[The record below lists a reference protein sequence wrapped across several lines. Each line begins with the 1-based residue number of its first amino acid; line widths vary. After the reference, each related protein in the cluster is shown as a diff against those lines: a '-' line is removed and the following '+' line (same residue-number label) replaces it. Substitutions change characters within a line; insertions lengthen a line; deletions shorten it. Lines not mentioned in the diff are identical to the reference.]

1 MPATDPG
8 PINPGLTG
16 PGLLFEE
23 TPGRLNGGGGVNG
36 SAHGVNGSAD
46 ESIVGLDAAQSAGD
60 RRPSV
65 SVVIPAF
72 NEEESIDWVL
82 QQLPPWVYE
91 VVLID
96 GLSTDRTEAIARKLR
111 PDIVVVHQRQRG
123 KGAALRAGFA
133 AARGDIV
140 VMMDADGS
148 TDPRELNKFVAALE
162 AGADFVKGSRTATG
176 GGSADFTL
184 VRRTGNLGFV
194 LLVNLL
200 YRSRFT
206 DLCYGYCAFWRR
218 HLDSLALQADG
229 FEIETELVLN
239 AVRAGLKIREVP
251 SVELLRR
258 GGASNLRA
266 FSDGRRV
273 LNTILR
279 HRVGRDSQTNAASSH
294 IELIPLDPA
303 QDSAAPF
310 YLAVG
315 GRRPI
320 AETTESSRWLSAVR
334 TVASSRHRST
344 AGAALPWL
352 LSTALFVRSRGT
364 ARPSY
369 RATRR
374 SESHTGTRGRVNGNR
389 RTRPTTSASGRT
401 RTAERSQGP
410 RRRDRA
416 PRRW

>member
-1 MPATDPG
+1 MRRLPLARLSAGVSQSMPAADPG
-8 PINPGLTG
+8 PTG
-16 PGLLFEE
+16 PGLMFETGLMFEE
-23 TPGRLNGGGGVNG
+23 TRDRRNGGGGVDG
-36 SAHGVNGSAD
+36 SAH
-46 ESIVGLDAAQSAGD
+46 ESIVGPEAAPRAD
-60 RRPSV
+60 DPRPSV

-82 QQLPPWVYE
+82 QQLPPWVHE

-148 TDPRELNKFVAALE
+148 TDPRELDKFVAALE
-162 AGADFVKGSRTATG
+162 ADADFVKGSRTATG
-176 GGSADFTL
+176 GGSADLTL
-184 VRRTGNLGFV
+184 LRRTGNLGFV

-200 YRSRFT
+200 YGARFT

-273 LNTILR
+273 LKTILR
-279 HRVGRDSQTNAASSH
+279 HRVRRDSQTNAASSQ
-294 IELIPLDPA
+294 IELISLDPA
-303 QDSAAPF
+303 QDSATTL

-315 GRRPI
+315 GRPPI
-320 AETTESSRWLSAVR
+320 VETTESSRWLSAVR
-334 TVASSRHRST
+334 AVASSRNRST
-344 AGAALPWL
+344 AGAALPWV
-352 LSTALFVRSRGT
+352 LSTVLFVRSRAT
-364 ARPSY
+364 ATPRH
-369 RATRR
+369 RATR
-374 SESHTGTRGRVNGNR
+374 SGSQTGTRGRLNGKR
-389 RTRPTTSASGRT
+389 RTGSTTSRF
-401 RTAERSQGP
+401 R
-410 RRRDRA
+410 
-416 PRRW
+416 